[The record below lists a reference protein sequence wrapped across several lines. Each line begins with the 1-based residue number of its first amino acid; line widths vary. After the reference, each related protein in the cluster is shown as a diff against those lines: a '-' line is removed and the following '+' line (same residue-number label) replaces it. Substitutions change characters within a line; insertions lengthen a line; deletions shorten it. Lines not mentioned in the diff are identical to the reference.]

1 LQVRVTLPARPFS
14 NEGFCQE
21 IGCSQ
26 EWSMTRGSFACILL
40 GTLLADPSHAGSSL
54 PSVEGTD
61 WRQVR
66 ADCQRL
72 FKEMEKLKFP
82 LPVDTA
88 KALSRLLE
96 TEPTDPEAAAAQ
108 VQKLLDPLCLAG
120 ININP
125 ESRVKAARGSLPAE
139 LVRDRETT
147 MLIKVHNEGG
157 VTHGLAVSGPQ
168 VRTGKNDEGER
179 WLEVKV
185 VGRKLSGSRLE
196 YVLVLLTAHE
206 AGKREATLKF
216 DVGQGTQDL
225 GFRAE
230 VPILFTIKAP

>member
-1 LQVRVTLPARPFS
+1 MARGGFAPGFAFS
-14 NEGFCQE
+14 NEPGWQDMARTVFVC
-21 IGCSQ
+21 
-26 EWSMTRGSFACILL
+26 MLL
-40 GTLLADPSHAGSSL
+40 GTVLLEPVGAGTSL
-54 PSVEGTD
+54 PLVEGTD
-61 WRQVR
+61 WHQVR

-72 FKEMEKLKFP
+72 FKEMEKFKFP
-82 LPVDTA
+82 LPADTA
-88 KALSRLLE
+88 KELSRLLE

-108 VQKLLDPLCLAG
+108 VQKLFDPHCLAG

-125 ESRVKAARGSLPAE
+125 ESRVKAARGALPAE

-168 VRTGKNDEGER
+168 VRTGKKDDRER

-185 VGRKLSGSRLE
+185 AGRKLSGSRLE
-196 YVLVLLTAHE
+196 YVLVRLTAHE

>member
-1 LQVRVTLPARPFS
+1 MARTVFV
-14 NEGFCQE
+14 C
-21 IGCSQ
+21 
-26 EWSMTRGSFACILL
+26 MLL
-40 GTLLADPSHAGSSL
+40 GMLLVEPVGAGTSL
-54 PSVEGTD
+54 PLVEGTD

-66 ADCQRL
+66 AEGQRV

-82 LPVDTA
+82 LPADTV

-108 VQKLLDPLCLAG
+108 VQKLLDPHCLAG

-125 ESRVKAARGSLPAE
+125 ESRVKAARGALPAE
-139 LVRDRETT
+139 LVRGRETT

-168 VRTGKNDEGER
+168 VHTGKNDERER

-196 YVLVLLTAHE
+196 YVLVRLTAHE

-230 VPILFTIKAP
+230 VPILFTIKTP